1 MARED
6 RNRGRMGLHGMTQR
20 YLDQRLRLSLL
31 RAVDAVEA
39 HRSLL
44 AASSALGIT
53 QPALTK
59 SLQELEEVV
68 GARLFD
74 RHSRGVRPTEA
85 GQVFVEAARRVLAE
99 VRRLDDQLD
108 HLASPG
114 GGTVALGALPVAA
127 AGILPGTL
135 GRLKSTNP
143 QIRVRLQ
150 EGRTGDLLPLL
161 ASGEI
166 DLIVGQLYEPTLPD
180 RFVREPLWTEPIS
193 ILARREHPIFAEA
206 VTAEALRGYDLVL
219 PTVSQRIGLEI
230 EHLLALLGLQRA
242 TSLRSSSYGFIRE
255 MLHATDLISV
265 MPRLMLV
272 GDLLRGTLKV
282 VPLPIPAPERRAGL
296 ILCRERVLPPAG
308 RALVQ
313 CLRAFIT
320 EIAALGLVDIAG
332 GYSVAETSDRTGR
345 PDRG

>member
-1 MARED
+1 
-6 RNRGRMGLHGMTQR
+6 MGLLPMTQR

-44 AASSALGIT
+44 AASSVLGIT

-59 SLQELEEVV
+59 SLHELEEVV

-85 GQVFVEAARRVLAE
+85 GLILVETARRVLAE
-99 VRRLDDQLD
+99 LRRLDDQLD
-108 HLASPG
+108 QLASPG

-135 GRLKSTNP
+135 GRLKAVNP

-150 EGRTGDLLPLL
+150 EGRTRDLLPLL

-166 DLIVGQLYEPTLPD
+166 DLIVGQLYEPALPD
-180 RFVREPLWTEPIS
+180 RFAREPLWTEPIS
-193 ILARREHPIFAEA
+193 ILARSEHPIFADA
-206 VTAEALRGYDLVL
+206 VTAEALRRYDLVL
-219 PTVSQRIGLEI
+219 PTVSQRVGLEI
-230 EHLLALLGLQRA
+230 EHLLALLGLQPT

-282 VPLPIPAPERRAGL
+282 VPLPIPAPDRPAGL
-296 ILCRERVLPPAG
+296 ILCRERALPPAA
-308 RALVQ
+308 RTLVQ
-313 CLRAFIT
+313 CLRDFLA
-320 EIAALGLVDIAG
+320 EIAEVGVVDIAA
-332 GYSVAETSDRTGR
+332 GYSDAETSDRTGR
-345 PDRG
+345 PHRG

>member
-1 MARED
+1 MRMADGTIE
-6 RNRGRMGLHGMTQR
+6 RMGLHGMTQR
-20 YLDQRLRLSLL
+20 LRLSLP

-44 AASSALGIT
+44 AASSVLGIT

-59 SLQELEEVV
+59 SLHELEEVV

-99 VRRLDDQLD
+99 LRRLDDQLD
-108 HLASPG
+108 QLASPG

-135 GRLKSTNP
+135 GRLKPTDP

-180 RFVREPLWTEPIS
+180 PFVREPLKKRAPTAQAAVHKGRGRH
-193 ILARREHPIFAEA
+193 ARRTDHG
-206 VTAEALRGYDLVL
+206 RG
-219 PTVSQRIGLEI
+219 PS
-230 EHLLALLGLQRA
+230 
-242 TSLRSSSYGFIRE
+242 RS
-255 MLHATDLISV
+255 
-265 MPRLMLV
+265 P
-272 GDLLRGTLKV
+272 
-282 VPLPIPAPERRAGL
+282 
-296 ILCRERVLPPAG
+296 
-308 RALVQ
+308 
-313 CLRAFIT
+313 
-320 EIAALGLVDIAG
+320 
-332 GYSVAETSDRTGR
+332 
-345 PDRG
+345 